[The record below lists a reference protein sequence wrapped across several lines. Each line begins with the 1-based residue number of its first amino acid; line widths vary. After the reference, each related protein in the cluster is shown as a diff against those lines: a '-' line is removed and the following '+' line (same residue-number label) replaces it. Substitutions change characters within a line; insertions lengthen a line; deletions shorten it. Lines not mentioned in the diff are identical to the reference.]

1 MEKTKQQQKAGRKSN
16 HFFRNRGIKLSKG
29 EKVLE
34 VIILLIVLFTCLLLL
49 YPFLYMVAVSFSA
62 YDQVVNVWLWPVGFN
77 FDAYIA
83 IFQMKSIWLGFLNSI
98 LYTLVGLLISM
109 FLSVLCAYPLSKK
122 WLPGK
127 KIITVFVLITMYFGG
142 GLIPC
147 YLVATQILHLKN
159 TIWAIVLPGALNTY
173 YMILIRTYF
182 ANIPSEIEEAA
193 RIDGAN
199 ELQILTRIYL
209 PLSKPILATISLY
222 YIVISW
228 NGWFSASIYLDNEAM
243 YPLQLLLRNAL
254 ATGNI
259 WIGGNGSDVN
269 YQSMNYALT
278 MVVVL
283 PMIIL
288 FPFCQKYF
296 VKGALVGS
304 LKE

>member
-1 MEKTKQQQKAGRKSN
+1 
-16 HFFRNRGIKLSKG
+16 F
-29 EKVLE
+29 V
-34 VIILLIVLFTCLLLL
+34 
-49 YPFLYMVAVSFSA
+49 YMVAVSLSA
-62 YDQVVNVWLWPVGFN
+62 YDQVVNVVLWPVGFN

-98 LYTLVGLLISM
+98 LYTFVGLFFSM
-109 FLSVLCAYPLSKK
+109 TLSVLCAYPLSKK

-127 KIITVFVLITMYFGG
+127 KFITIFVLFTMYFGG

-159 TIWAIVLPGALNTY
+159 TIFAIVLPGALNTY
-173 YMILIRTYF
+173 FMILIRTYF
-182 ANIPSEIEEAA
+182 TNIPSEIEEAA

-259 WIGGNGSDVN
+259 WIGAQGTDVN

-283 PMIIL
+283 PMLIL
-288 FPFCQKYF
+288 FPICQKYF
-296 VKGALVGS
+296 VKGARVGS